1 MMLKKKKSIETNLE
15 LKQILEMV
23 DKDMKPSL

>member
-1 MMLKKKKSIETNLE
+1 MMLKKNQSIETNLE

-23 DKDMKPSL
+23 DKDIKPSL